1 LYRVCRSL
9 GGAGLRSGYIEAH
22 QALYAGKWELAAHYY
37 RRGLAEEPRSP
48 AIWVQYGHMLKLCGQ
63 LDEAEEAYRQS
74 LRLDPNHAD
83 TYAQLGHVLTLQN
96 RPAAAAEAYRCALA
110 LDATLENAI
119 AGVRALDAPDKECRR
134 GSVEVRSAPT

>member
-1 LYRVCRSL
+1 MGI
-9 GGAGLRSGYIEAH
+9 GGAL
-22 QALYAGKWELAAHYY
+22 LP
-37 RRGLAEEPRSP
+37 PRSCRGAAFP

-63 LDEAEEAYRQS
+63 LDKAEEAYRQS

-119 AGVRALDAPDKECRR
+119 AGVRALDAPDKECRAEALR
-134 GSVEVRSAPT
+134 